1 MRPANGL
8 EEVVG
13 AFEAGV
19 VVDGLSLVELAE
31 VVCVTDEDGWVTVV
45 GDVDTPDA

>member
-8 EEVVG
+8 EDVVG
-13 AFEAGV
+13 VFEAGV
-19 VVDGLSLVELAE
+19 FVEGVVLVELAGA
-31 VVCVTDEDGWVTVV
+31 VCDTDEDGWVTVV

>member
-19 VVDGLSLVELAE
+19 VLMDCRWLNSLELFALLTKTAGLQLS
-31 VVCVTDEDGWVTVV
+31 VT
-45 GDVDTPDA
+45 

>member
-19 VVDGLSLVELAE
+19 VLVELAG
-31 VVCVTDEDGWVTVV
+31 VVCVTGEDGWVTVV